1 MVIETLEKIGFK
13 GVRSS
18 KVSRLIVFDQWDNAD
33 ELFREM
39 YSHMGGTMYGRHSP
53 EDQRKY
59 DEMIDTQVVN
69 NYRNYEKVY
78 KKPVCG
84 SGFFYCGYK

>member
-1 MVIETLEKIGFK
+1 MFIENLEKIGFK

-18 KVSRLIVFDQWDNAD
+18 EVSCLIVFDQWDNGD
-33 ELFREM
+33 DFFREM
-39 YSHMGGTMYGRHSP
+39 YRHMGGTMYGRYSP

-59 DEMIDTQVVN
+59 YEMIDTQVFN

-84 SGFFYCGYK
+84 SGFFYYWYK